1 MLTIH
6 FETLGCKLNQ
16 IETESIARFCTDA
29 GFQATMAHSTAS
41 QAETTPVLSI
51 INTCT
56 VTAKAEQKARRIIRM
71 LLTKFPCSAVLVTGC
86 YAQVEKAQ
94 IEQIDSRIAVVPGT
108 AKDMLAEFPRFFMEM
123 LSKEKLPETAEEAA
137 AIAEAIKSWAEL
149 HIQAAEQAQAQPMQA
164 AQANNRLKPPAAL
177 KASDSIKAQDFAT
190 VNKFR
195 LATDSFM
202 HHSRGSIK
210 IQDGC
215 SNRCAYCRICIARGK
230 SVSLEPAEVLKRVRA
245 IEASGQAE
253 IVITGVN
260 LTLYRGTLNQD
271 SAEKPMDFAELLQYL
286 LENTSTVSFRISSL
300 YPERV
305 DDALCKVIAHER
317 VRPHFHL
324 SVQSGSNAILKAM
337 HRPYTAE
344 TVVAAVEKLRQVKQ
358 NPFIACDI
366 IAGFPGE
373 TDTDFEQTKELCNK
387 CKFTYVHAF
396 PFSPRPGTEAYTMK
410 NQVPQRIA
418 GERVK
423 WLSDFAR
430 ASKAEYAKAFEGKIL
445 KAVVEKRE
453 ANIGKAVTE
462 NFLHIFIEENKQTLK
477 QLAGKEIPVLIKH
490 ALDITGKDEETE
502 ATAAFAES

>member
-1 MLTIH
+1 MYTIH

-16 IETESIARFCTDA
+16 IETESIARFCADA
-29 GFQATMAHSTAS
+29 GFGVTMAHSTAS
-41 QAETTPVLSI
+41 QAETAPVLSI

-71 LLTKFPCSAVLVTGC
+71 LLAKFPFSAVLVTGC

-94 IEQIDSRIAVVPGT
+94 IEQVDSRIAVVPGT
-108 AKDMLAEFPRFFMEM
+108 AKDMLADFPQFFMDW
-123 LSKEKLPETAEEAA
+123 LKTAGEPKTAEAA
-137 AIAEAIKSWAEL
+137 AALAENLRAWALKHTPIKQTE
-149 HIQAAEQAQAQPMQA
+149 
-164 AQANNRLKPPAAL
+164 NRLKPNSKDV
-177 KASDSIKAQDFAT
+177 KAIESI
-190 VNKFR
+190 NKFR
-195 LATDSFM
+195 LATDSFL

-215 SNRCAYCRICIARGK
+215 SNRCAYCRICLARGE
-230 SVSLEPAEVLKRVRA
+230 SVSLEPQEVLKRVRD
-245 IEASGQAE
+245 IEAGGQTE
-253 IVITGVN
+253 VVLTGVN
-260 LTLYRGTLNQD
+260 LTLYRGILHTENG
-271 SAEKPMDFAELLQYL
+271 ERKMDFADLLEYL
-286 LENTSTVSFRISSL
+286 LENTSTISFRISSL

-344 TVVAAVEKLRQVKQ
+344 TVVAAVENLRKAKD

-373 TDTDFEQTKELCNK
+373 TDEDFEQTKELCRK
-387 CKFTYVHAF
+387 CRFTYVHAF

-410 NQVPQRIA
+410 NQIPQRIA

-423 WLSDFAR
+423 WLSELACK
-430 ASKAEYAKAFEGKIL
+430 SKTEYAKSFEGKTL

-453 ANIGKAVTE
+453 TNIGKAVTE
-462 NFLHIFIEENKQTLK
+462 NFLHIYIEENKQILK
-477 QLAGKEIPVLIKH
+477 ELAGKEVSVLIKQ
-490 ALDITGKDEETE
+490 ALDISGKDEETE
-502 ATAAFAES
+502 ATAVLACKEA

>member
-16 IETESIARFCTDA
+16 IETESIARFCVDA
-29 GFQATMAHSTAS
+29 GFNVTMEHSTAS

-71 LLTKFPCSAVLVTGC
+71 LLAKFPFSVILVTGC
-86 YAQVEKAQ
+86 YAQVEKAL
-94 IEQIDSRIAVVPGT
+94 IEQIDNRILVVPGIS
-108 AKDMLAEFPRFFMEM
+108 KDILAEFPAFFMNILEQ
-123 LSKEKLPETAEEAA
+123 SQNIPKTEEEALILA
-137 AIAEAIKSWAEL
+137 DKLKTWEPLQAIKKK
-149 HIQAAEQAQAQPMQA
+149 AADS
-164 AQANNRLKPPAAL
+164 RLKPDNPNTFNL
-177 KASDSIKAQDFAT
+177 KNI
-190 VNKFR
+190 NRFR
-195 LATDSFM
+195 LATDSFL

-215 SNRCAYCRICIARGK
+215 SNRCAYCRICIARGR
-230 SVSLEPAEVLKRVRA
+230 SVSLEPAEVLKRVLD

-260 LTLYRGTLNQD
+260 LTLYKGILNHDGEEETL
-271 SAEKPMDFAELLQYL
+271 DFAELLRYL
-286 LENTSTVSFRISSL
+286 LENTNSVSFRISSL

-305 DDALCKVIAHER
+305 DDALCSVIKHER
-317 VRPHFHL
+317 IRPHFHL
-324 SVQSGSNAILKAM
+324 SVQSGSNKILKAM

-344 TVVAAVEKLRQVKQ
+344 TVETAVEKLRQVKN

-373 TDTDFEQTKELCNK
+373 SEEDFEKTKELCKK
-387 CKFTYVHAF
+387 CRFTYIHAF

-410 NQVPQRIA
+410 NQIPQRIA
-418 GERVK
+418 GQRVE

-430 ASKAEYAKAFEGKIL
+430 KSKREYAEQFEGKEL
-445 KAVVEKRE
+445 KAIIEKRE
-453 ANIGKAVTE
+453 SNIGKAVTE
-462 NFLHIFIEENKQTLK
+462 NFLHILIEENKQILK
-477 QLAGKEIPVLIKH
+477 ESAGREIPVLIKK
-490 ALDITGKDEETE
+490 ALDITGRDEETE
-502 ATAAFAES
+502 ATAVFAGKLN

>member
-1 MLTIH
+1 MYTIH

-16 IETESIARFCTDA
+16 IETESIARFCADA
-29 GFQATMAHSTAS
+29 GFDVTMAHSTAS
-41 QAETTPVLSI
+41 QAETAPVLSI
-51 INTCT
+51 VNTCT

-71 LLTKFPCSAVLVTGC
+71 LLAKFPFSAVLVTGC

-94 IEQIDSRIAVVPGT
+94 IEQIDSRIVVVPGT
-108 AKDMLAEFPRFFMEM
+108 AKDTLADFPQFFID
-123 LSKEKLPETAEEAA
+123 LLTKAGAPKTAEEAA
-137 AIAEAIKSWAEL
+137 ALAENLRAWPPLRQIP
-149 HIQAAEQAQAQPMQA
+149 AEQTE
-164 AQANNRLKPPAAL
+164 NRLKPNSKDA
-177 KASDSIKAQDFAT
+177 KAIESI
-190 VNKFR
+190 NKFR

-215 SNRCAYCRICIARGK
+215 SNRCAYCRICIARGE
-230 SVSLEPAEVLKRVRA
+230 SVSLAPAEVLKRVRD
-245 IEASGQAE
+245 IESGGQTE
-253 IVITGVN
+253 VVLTGVN
-260 LTLYRGTLNQD
+260 LTLDRGTLQTE
-271 SAEKPMDFAELLQYL
+271 SGERKMDFADLLEYL
-286 LENTSTVSFRISSL
+286 LENTGTISFRISSL

-305 DDALCKVIAHER
+305 DDALCRIIAHKR

-344 TVVAAVEKLRQVKQ
+344 TVVAAVENLRKAKD

-373 TDTDFEQTKELCNK
+373 TDKDFEQTQELCKK
-387 CKFTYVHAF
+387 CRFTYIHAF

-410 NQVPQRIA
+410 NQIPQRIA

-423 WLSDFAR
+423 WLSEFACK
-430 ASKAEYAKAFEGKIL
+430 SKTEYAKSFEGKTL

-453 ANIGKAVTE
+453 TNIGKAVTE
-462 NFLHIFIEENKQTLK
+462 NFLHIYIEENKQTLK
-477 QLAGKEIPVLIKH
+477 DLAGKEVSVLIKQ
-490 ALDITGKDEETE
+490 ALDISGKDEETE
-502 ATAAFAES
+502 ATAVLVCDGA